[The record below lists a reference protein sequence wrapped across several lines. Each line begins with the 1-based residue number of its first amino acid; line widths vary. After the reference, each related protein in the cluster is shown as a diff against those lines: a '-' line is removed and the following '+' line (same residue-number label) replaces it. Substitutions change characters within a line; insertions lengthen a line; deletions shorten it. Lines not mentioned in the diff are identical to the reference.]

1 MKVILQQ
8 DVKGLGKK
16 GEIVNASDGYA
27 RNFLIPKKMA
37 IYANDGN
44 VHTVE
49 QQKKA
54 QEKRKAEERQAAEEL
69 KERIEKVT
77 VTMKTK
83 AGEGGRLFGSVTNKE
98 IAEALQKQHKI
109 KIDKRKINLSDP
121 IKNLGDTVVEVKVYP
136 NVSASMKVKV
146 QAE

>member
-37 IYANDGN
+37 VQANEGN
-44 VHTVE
+44 VHEVE

-54 QEKRKAEERQAAEEL
+54 QAKRKAEELQEAERL
-69 KERIEKVT
+69 KERLEKLT
-77 VTMKTK
+77 VSITTK

-109 KIDKRKINLSDP
+109 KIDKRKINMADP
-121 IKNLGDTVVEVKVYP
+121 IKDLGDTVVEVKVYP
-136 NVSASMKVKV
+136 KVSASMKVKV